1 MSKVWLITG
10 SASGIGKGIAQA
22 ALAAGDRVVATD
34 LDLAR
39 LDDIFGACGDRVLT
53 VQLDIRDQAQAHAA
67 MSACMARFGRLDV
80 LVNNA
85 GYGQFGPFEEVDAD
99 AAQCQFATNVL
110 GTFNV
115 TRAALPTLRAQRGGH
130 ILNMSSNGG
139 FKGVAGASL
148 YSASKFAIEGFSESL
163 AEEIADFGIR
173 LTVVEPGAFRTDFL
187 DQRVLKLGSGTLC
200 DYDDYR
206 AAALAVFAA
215 RNHQQPGDPARLGNA
230 LVRLVNEKHPPLRF
244 IAGADAIKVVN
255 DKLAAV
261 AEETAQWLEL
271 SLSTDFLTDE
281 EHQKP

>member
-1 MSKVWLITG
+1 MNNIWLITG
-10 SASGIGKGIAQA
+10 CASGLGKGIAQA
-22 ALAAGDRVVATD
+22 VLAAGNRVVATD

-39 LDDIFGACGDRVLT
+39 LDDVFGAYGDQVLSLP
-53 VQLDIRDQAQAHAA
+53 LDIRDQAQAHTAV
-67 MSACMARFGRLDV
+67 SACIARFGRLDV

-99 AAQCQFATNVL
+99 AVERQFATNVL

-115 TRAALPTLRAQRGGH
+115 TRAALPTLRAQRSGH

-139 FKGVAGASL
+139 FKGVAGASM

-163 AEEIADFGIR
+163 AQEIAGFGIR

-187 DQRVLKLGSGTLC
+187 DPRVLKLGSGEIP

-206 AAALAVFAA
+206 ANALAVFAA
-215 RNHQQPGDPARLGNA
+215 RNHQQPGDPVRLGDA
-230 LVRLVNEKHPPLRF
+230 LMRLVNDPHPPLRF
-244 IAGADAIKVVN
+244 IAGADALKVVN

-261 AEETAQWLEL
+261 AKETAAWLEL
-271 SLSTDFLTDE
+271 SLSTDFPPDQEQTA
-281 EHQKP
+281 